1 MNCIFVL
8 GQNPKKNE
16 LLDSVFKKD
25 FSVSQKST
33 AAEMLESFADESPV
47 LVIADV
53 SLPDETKTLLAGMK
67 KLNLYPSV
75 PVLLMIPSGAAEA
88 SENAGDFLLP
98 GVSDIFEFPFNP
110 AVLRLRAE
118 NLISEYY
125 CRKNIE
131 AEALKKSKYD
141 MLLKNEKLAV
151 LETVLDNFV
160 EVAVN
165 SEFLVGTHA
174 ARMRKC
180 VRIFLQ
186 EYDELFPET
195 GLTAQK
201 IEDIA
206 YASVFHDIG
215 KLLVPKELLQK
226 DSALTEAETA
236 TVRQHT
242 AFGANLL
249 RGVPLV
255 HQKTL
260 YKLCQDIC
268 RHHHE
273 RFNGDGYPESLKGG
287 EISVAAQAVGLIEAY
302 IALQEMR
309 PYRKAFSESE
319 AYDAITSGKCG
330 SFSEKM
336 LKAFEKSRSLLE
348 EAFSSF

>member
-1 MNCIFVL
+1 MNCIFIL

-16 LLDSVFKKD
+16 LLDSVFRKD
-25 FSVSQKST
+25 FSVSIKSS
-33 AAEMLESFADESPV
+33 AEEMLESFPEAPPV

-53 SLPDETKTLLAGMK
+53 SLSDETKTLLAGIK

-88 SENAGDFLLP
+88 SETAEDFLLP
-98 GVSDIFEFPFNP
+98 GVSDVFEFPFNP

-118 NLISEYY
+118 NLVSEYY

-131 AEALKKSKYD
+131 AEAIKKSKYD

-151 LETVLDNFV
+151 TETVLDNFI

-165 SEFLVGTHA
+165 NEFLVGTHA

-180 VRIFLQ
+180 VRVFLQ
-186 EYDELFPET
+186 KYDELCSED
-195 GLTAQK
+195 GLTPQK

-206 YASVFHDIG
+206 YASAFHDIG
-215 KLLVPKELLQK
+215 KMLVPKEVLLK
-226 DSALTEAETA
+226 TSALTEAETA

-242 AFGANLL
+242 VLGANML

-255 HQKTL
+255 HQKSL
-260 YKLCQDIC
+260 YKLCADIC

-273 RFNGDGYPESLKGG
+273 RFNGEGYPEGLKGG
-287 EISVAAQAVGLIEAY
+287 EISIAAQAAGLIEAY

-319 AYDAITSGKCG
+319 AYNAIISEECG
-330 SFSEKM
+330 SFSGKM
-336 LKAFEKSRSLLE
+336 LKTFENSRSLLE